1 MKSASKIT
9 DQLTMYVF
17 LIICLY
23 ELTIRYLF
31 KIDLDSLSGN
41 QLLAKAIVLIA
52 PTFYVLIKL
61 LLHKEKIIYDRKYLV
76 RSECIATI
84 AFVICCLCGSTI
96 ILTVIPWLIITAL
109 VAACYISLTRK
120 GI

>member
-1 MKSASKIT
+1 M
-9 DQLTMYVF
+9 TMLVVF
-17 LIICLY
+17 VICLY

-31 KIDLDSLSGN
+31 KIDLDSLLGN

-76 RSECIATI
+76 RSEGIATHM
-84 AFVICCLCGSTI
+84 
-96 ILTVIPWLIITAL
+96 
-109 VAACYISLTRK
+109 
-120 GI
+120 